1 MELEN
6 KNELE
11 EQCEDEEQVYD
22 DEDIQVPIAEVEV
35 SEEMPQ
41 MRQIETV

>member
-1 MELEN
+1 MEDNTKLEN

-11 EQCEDEEQVYD
+11 EQCEDEEQTYD
-22 DEDIQVPIAEVEV
+22 DDEIQGPIAEAEV

-41 MRQIETV
+41 IR